1 MNYHEQA
8 GCPPSRVLVKVPATW
23 EGIEATRQL
32 EAAGVRCLVTLVT
45 STVQA
50 RAVMDAGA
58 TILATCKCKIYYR
71 IDHTRLDLQG
81 LRPEQFCTPKQLTIK
96 LRVDS

>member
-1 MNYHEQA
+1 MSNCCEQA
-8 GCPPSRVLVKVPATW
+8 GCAPSRVLVKVPATW

-32 EAAGVRCLVTLVT
+32 EAEGIRCLVTLVT

-58 TILATCKCKIYYR
+58 TILATCKSQILS
-71 IDHTRLDLQG
+71 TRSHSIAQRSLVVVVESQLQA
-81 LRPEQFCTPKQLTIK
+81 LQPRQL
-96 LRVDS
+96 

>member
-58 TILATCKCKIYYR
+58 TVLATCKSQMKSNVSHSI
-71 IDHTRLDLQG
+71 
-81 LRPEQFCTPKQLTIK
+81 
-96 LRVDS
+96 